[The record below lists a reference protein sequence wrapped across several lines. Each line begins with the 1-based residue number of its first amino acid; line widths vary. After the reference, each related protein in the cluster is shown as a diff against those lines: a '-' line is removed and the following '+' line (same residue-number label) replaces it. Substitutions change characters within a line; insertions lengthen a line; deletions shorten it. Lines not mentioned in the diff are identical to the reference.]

1 MQICRLSNNPQSQKG
16 IEEMPKSELISS
28 VEKISERIARKVLK
42 DCKFFG
48 TMGTWIK
55 TLQDENRTLKRRV
68 EELEIRVKKLND
80 YGPTPVAGA
89 RKRVATGE
97 AQSSSEAAMKTP
109 PRLTRAQMKK
119 IRADRGLSQ
128 TQFAQLLGVSY
139 FRYNK
144 WELGK
149 TAVPPDT
156 ERLIR
161 EIREMKASDLR
172 THMQNAG
179 IFQPNGKTAPSAA
192 KTSSGAVPE
201 HPVRN
206 ETEKNGVTE
215 KPSETA
221 SRTSRRKE
229 TCSKAAIS
237 SEEVKSIR
245 SALGMTQYEIA
256 AKLKIKETRY
266 KNWEQ
271 GRVKTPSAF
280 IKKIRALLPT
290 AAPRKTAEA
299 PASDAAASRTA
310 AKSAAIQPK
319 ELQALRE
326 ELGLSRRE
334 MANALNIKK
343 NRYCNWEYGIA
354 HAAPQFVRKM
364 HQMLET
370 KKKDAPS
377 PVREKKQADADRKTE
392 TPRFDFSDILNPDKV
407 PSELPPARLKEIRA
421 FLKLTQRQVA
431 ARLDIKENRYTNWEC
446 GYGKA
451 SPDYVHRVLALLSEN
466 LRKNAELHDG
476 KSENP
481 STGIAAEADAVLSAK
496 ENRRIR
502 AELGMSQKQVAEA
515 LGIKESRYKNWEYG
529 TTKTPVEFSKMI
541 LALRMPERTKVVL
554 QQSEVEK

>member
-1 MQICRLSNNPQSQKG
+1 
-16 IEEMPKSELISS
+16 MPKSELISS

-89 RKRVATGE
+89 RKRAATGE
-97 AQSSSEAAMKTP
+97 AQSSSEGEMKTP
-109 PRLTRAQMKK
+109 PRLTKAQMRK
-119 IRADRGLSQ
+119 IRTDRGLSQ

-172 THMQNAG
+172 TRMQNAG

-192 KTSSGAVPE
+192 KTGNETMPKT
-201 HPVRN
+201 PVRD
-206 ETEKNGVTE
+206 EAGKNGVPE
-215 KPSETA
+215 KMAAKPSETA
-221 SRTSRRKE
+221 SRTSRTKE
-229 TCSKAAIS
+229 VGSKTAIS

-271 GRVKTPSAF
+271 GRVKTPAAF
-280 IKKIRALLPT
+280 IKKIRALLPAT
-290 AAPRKTAEA
+290 EPHKTAEI
-299 PASDAAASRTA
+299 PASNAAAARATA
-310 AKSAAIQPK
+310 KPAAIQPK

-326 ELGLSRRE
+326 KLGFTRRE
-334 MANALNIKK
+334 MANELNIKK

-364 HQMLET
+364 RQMLEA
-370 KKKDAPS
+370 KKKDALS
-377 PVREKKQADADRKTE
+377 PVREKTQSGAGRKTE

-431 ARLDIKENRYTNWEC
+431 ARLDIKETRYTNWEC

-451 SPDYVHRVLALLSEN
+451 SPDYVRRMLALLSEN
-466 LRKNAELHDG
+466 LRKDAELHDG
-476 KSENP
+476 KSG
-481 STGIAAEADAVLSAK
+481 STSAGVAAEADAVLSA
-496 ENRRIR
+496 EEIRRIR
-502 AELGMSQKQVAEA
+502 AELGMSQRQVAEV

-529 TTKTPVEFSKMI
+529 TAKTPAGFSKVI
-541 LALRMPERTKVVL
+541 LALRTPERAKAVRL
-554 QQSEVEK
+554 QSEVEK

>member
-1 MQICRLSNNPQSQKG
+1 
-16 IEEMPKSELISS
+16 MPKSELISS

-89 RKRVATGE
+89 RKHAAPGG
-97 AQSSSEAAMKTP
+97 AQQSPEAAMKMP
-109 PRLTRAQMKK
+109 PRLTKGQMRK
-119 IRADRGLSQ
+119 IRTDRGLSQ
-128 TQFAQLLGVSY
+128 SQFAQLLGVSY

-161 EIREMKASDLR
+161 EIQEMKASDLR
-172 THMQNAG
+172 TRMQNAG

-192 KTSSGAVPE
+192 KTGSGAMPE
-201 HPVRN
+201 HPVHN
-206 ETEKNGVTE
+206 ETVKDGVPGKTAE

-229 TCSKAAIS
+229 TGSKAAIS
-237 SEEVKSIR
+237 PEEVKSIR

-271 GRVKTPSAF
+271 GRVKTPAAF
-280 IKKIRALLPT
+280 IKKIRAQLP
-290 AAPRKTAEA
+290 AAEPRKTAEI
-299 PASDAAASRTA
+299 PASNTAVSRTA

-343 NRYCNWEYGIA
+343 NRYSNWEYGVA
-354 HAAPQFVRKM
+354 HAAPQFVRRM
-364 HQMLET
+364 RQMLEA

-377 PVREKKQADADRKTE
+377 PVREKKQANADRKME

-421 FLKLTQRQVA
+421 FLKLTQRQIA
-431 ARLDIKENRYTNWEC
+431 ARLDIKETRYTNWEC

-451 SPDYVHRVLALLSEN
+451 SPDYVRRVLALLSEN
-466 LRKNAELHDG
+466 LRKNAEVHDG

-481 STGIAAEADAVLSAK
+481 STGIAAEADAVLSAE

-529 TTKTPVEFSKMI
+529 TTKTPAGFSKMI
-541 LALRMPERTKVVL
+541 LALRTPERTKAVRL
-554 QQSEVEK
+554 QSEVEK

>member
-1 MQICRLSNNPQSQKG
+1 
-16 IEEMPKSELISS
+16 MPKSELISS

-89 RKRVATGE
+89 RKRAATGE

-109 PRLTRAQMKK
+109 PRLTKAQMRK
-119 IRADRGLSQ
+119 IRTDRGLSQ

-144 WELGK
+144 WERGQ

-172 THMQNAG
+172 TRMQNAG

-192 KTSSGAVPE
+192 KAGSRAMPE

-206 ETEKNGVTE
+206 ETGKDGVPGKTVE
-215 KPSETA
+215 TPSETA

-229 TCSKAAIS
+229 VGAKAAIS
-237 SEEVKSIR
+237 PEEVKSIR

-271 GRVKTPSAF
+271 GRVKTPTAF
-280 IKKIRALLPT
+280 IKKIRALLP
-290 AAPRKTAEA
+290 AAEPRKTAEIPA
-299 PASDAAASRTA
+299 PDVAVARATA
-310 AKSAAIQPK
+310 KPAAIQPK

-326 ELGLSRRE
+326 GLGLSRRE

-343 NRYCNWEYGIA
+343 NRYSNWEYGVA
-354 HAAPQFVRKM
+354 HAAPQFVLKM
-364 HQMLET
+364 RQMLEA
-370 KKKDAPS
+370 KKKDVS
-377 PVREKKQADADRKTE
+377 LPVREKKQADAAPKTE
-392 TPRFDFSDILNPDKV
+392 TPQFDFSDILNPDKV
-407 PSELPPARLKEIRA
+407 PSELPPARLKEIRT

-431 ARLDIKENRYTNWEC
+431 ARLDIKETRYTNWEC

-451 SPDYVHRVLALLSEN
+451 SPDYVRRVLALLSEN
-466 LRKNAELHDG
+466 LRKDAELRDG
-476 KSENP
+476 KSEKP
-481 STGIAAEADAVLSAK
+481 SPGVAAEADAVLSA
-496 ENRRIR
+496 EETRGIR

-529 TTKTPVEFSKMI
+529 TAKVPAEFSKMI
-541 LALRMPERTKVVL
+541 LALRTPERAKAVRL
-554 QQSEVEK
+554 QSEVEK